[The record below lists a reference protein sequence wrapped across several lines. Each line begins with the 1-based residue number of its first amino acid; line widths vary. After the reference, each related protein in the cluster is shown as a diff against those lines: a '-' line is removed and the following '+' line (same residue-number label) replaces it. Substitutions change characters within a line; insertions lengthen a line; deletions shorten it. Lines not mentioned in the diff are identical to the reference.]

1 VSARAR
7 VLVGLAAAVIALA
20 AVGGWLVWR
29 DAGETGTAAV
39 SSAPSFVGSAA
50 CVSCHP
56 DPFAKWKA
64 SQHAVA
70 MQEAGPRTV
79 LGDFRDARFTQAGV
93 ETTFQ
98 TRDGKFFVRTEG
110 ADGQPAEFEVK
121 YTFGV
126 APLQQYLLALP
137 GGRLQALTIAW
148 DTRPKERGGQKW
160 FSLHPGERIPP
171 DDERHWTGR
180 QYNWNSACADC
191 HATSVKKGYNPAGD
205 HYATTWAEISVGC
218 EACHGPAS
226 AHLAWA
232 DAARK
237 GKRYEPSGAAAK
249 GLVVALDERKGVTWT
264 PDPATGA
271 ASRSRPR
278 AAAVE
283 IDVCAQ
289 CHSRRGQVA
298 EGYEAG
304 RPFVDH
310 YRPALLEAPLY
321 HPDGQQR
328 DEVYDWG
335 SFLSSRMHQRGVTC
349 SDCHE
354 PHGAGLRAPGNAVC
368 LQCHAPARYDT
379 QAHHLHRADGPGAAC
394 ATCHMPTATYM
405 VIDPRHD
412 HSLRVPRP
420 DLSGTLGVPN
430 SCTACHRDRSSAWAA
445 SVLAAKGRKPEGFQR
460 FAETFAAADAGRAD
474 ATAALSALAGDA
486 SEPPIVRGS
495 ALLRLA
501 ARPGPA
507 ALAAARR
514 GLGDGDPLVRYAA
527 LRIFAS
533 FPPQAR
539 GPAAALLGDPAR
551 VVRLEAASVL
561 SAAPTASLS
570 EAQREALE
578 RAAAEYLAAERLS
591 ADRAAS
597 RVNLGS
603 FLAARGRLDEAEREL
618 RSAIAM
624 DRHYVP
630 AYVNLADAYRM
641 AGRERDA
648 EATLREGLGMAP
660 GSAALHHALGLSM
673 VRSGQRQEGVV
684 ELGRAAAASPGDARM
699 AYVYAIGLDSL
710 GKKVEALRILE
721 GALARRPE
729 DRDILA
735 ALVTLNRD
743 AGHRETAR
751 RYARRLVALDPRDP
765 AASTLLRSLE

>member
-1 VSARAR
+1 M
-7 VLVGLAAAVIALA
+7 LMGLAAAVVALA
-20 AVGGWLVWR
+20 AAGGWLFWR
-29 DAGETGTAAV
+29 GSAGGARTAAAPAV
-39 SSAPSFVGSAA
+39 PSFVGSAA
-50 CVSCHP
+50 CARCHTE
-56 DPFAKWKA
+56 PFAKWKA
-64 SQHAVA
+64 SQHTLP
-70 MQEAGPRTV
+70 MQDAAPRTV
-79 LGDFRDARFTQAGV
+79 LGDFRDARFAHAGV
-93 ETTFQ
+93 DTTFSN
-98 TRDGKFFVRTEG
+98 RDGSVFVRTEG
-110 ADGQPAEFEVK
+110 ADGKPGEFEVK

-126 APLQQYLLALP
+126 APLQQYLLAMP

-148 DTRPKERGGQKW
+148 DTRPKERGGQRW

-191 HATSVKKGYNPAGD
+191 HSTSVKKGYSPAGD
-205 HYATTWAEISVGC
+205 HYATTWAELSVGC

-226 AHLAWA
+226 AHVAWA
-232 DAARK
+232 DAARS
-237 GKRYEPSGAAAK
+237 GKSYEVAAK

-264 PDPATGA
+264 PDSATGA

-278 AAAVE
+278 VSSVE
-283 IDVCAQ
+283 IGVCAQ

-310 YRPALLEAPLY
+310 YRPALLEPRLY
-321 HPDGQQR
+321 YPDGQQR
-328 DEVYDWG
+328 EEVYDWG
-335 SFLSSRMHQRGVTC
+335 SFLSSHMHQRGVTC

-379 QAHHLHRADGPGAAC
+379 KSHHLHSASSPGAAC

-420 DLSGTLGVPN
+420 DLSVTLGVPN
-430 SCTACHRDRSSAWAA
+430 PCTACHRDRSAWWAA
-445 SVLAAKGRKPEGFQR
+445 GVLAARRHRPEGFQR
-460 FAETFAAADAGRAD
+460 FAEVFAAADAGRAD
-474 ATAALSALAGDA
+474 ATAALAGLAGDA
-486 SEPPIVRGS
+486 EQPAIVRGS
-495 ALLRLA
+495 TLLRLA
-501 ARPGPA
+501 GRAGPT

-514 GLGDGDPLVRYAA
+514 GLGDGDALVRYAA
-527 LRIFAS
+527 LRAFAA
-533 FPPQAR
+533 FPPDAR
-539 GPAAALLGDPAR
+539 APAAALLADPAR
-551 VVRLEAASVL
+551 IVRLEAASVL
-561 SAAPTASLS
+561 SVAPPASLTDP
-570 EAQREALE
+570 QREALD
-578 RAAAEYLAAERLS
+578 RAAAEYVAAERLS
-591 ADRAAS
+591 ADRAAN

-624 DRHYVP
+624 DRRYVP
-630 AYVNLADAYRM
+630 AYANLADVYRK

-648 EATLREGLGMAP
+648 EATLREGLGVAP

-673 VRSGQRQEGVV
+673 VRSGRIPEGVA
-684 ELGRAAAASPGDARM
+684 ELGRAAAADPGDARM

-710 GKKVEALRILE
+710 GKKDAALRTLE
-721 GALARRPE
+721 GMLARRPE
-729 DRDILA
+729 DREVLA

-743 AGHRETAR
+743 AGRRETAR
-751 RYARRLVALDPRDP
+751 RYAKRLVALDPQDAQ
-765 AASTLLRSLE
+765 AATLLRSLE